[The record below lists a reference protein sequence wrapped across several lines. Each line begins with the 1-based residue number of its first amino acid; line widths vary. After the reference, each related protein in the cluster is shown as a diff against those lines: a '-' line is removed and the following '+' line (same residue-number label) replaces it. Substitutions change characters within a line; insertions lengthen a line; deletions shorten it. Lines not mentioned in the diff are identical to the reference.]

1 LAQNYHHLVSKNPVF
16 ASLSYSELNAIL
28 AEGVLR
34 RYEKGSMIVLAGDT
48 WPYLFL
54 VVQGQISALKESS
67 EGRSLLISTFEIS
80 SIFWGIAFFHE
91 GASMPVSLEA
101 RQHSEILLW
110 SRERFLPFLLTNGR
124 IGWELSCQMVNQ
136 MLHASNIVEKLAFQ
150 PVAGRVAQF
159 LLEQTP
165 AGQDVSPRHL
175 TLDEIAARLGTT
187 REMVCRYLHSFS
199 DEGLINITRTE
210 YYITDR
216 QGLKLLTRQAKG

>member
-1 LAQNYHHLVSKNPVF
+1 MTANFLALASKNPVF
-16 ASLSYSELNAIL
+16 APLGERELRAIL
-28 AEGVLR
+28 AESLLR
-34 RYEKGSMIVLAGDT
+34 RYEKGSLIVLAGDI

-54 VVQGQISALKESS
+54 VVEGQIAALKESS
-67 EGRSLLISTFEIS
+67 EGRSLLISTFVKGD
-80 SIFWGIAFFHE
+80 IFWGIAFFHE
-91 GASMPVSLEA
+91 GASMPVSLEV
-101 RQHSEILLW
+101 QQSSQILLW
-110 SRERFLPFLLTNGR
+110 SRERFLPFLLKEGR
-124 IGWELSCQMVNQ
+124 IAWALSCQMVNQ

-165 AGQDVSPRHL
+165 LGQDVSPRHL
-175 TLDEIAARLGTT
+175 TLDEIAARIGTT

-216 QGLKLLTRQAKG
+216 QGLNKLTRQVKG